1 MSIHP
6 NERILCFEKPSAIH
20 ETAKNYFDTKEVCY
34 VNSEDG
40 SESVSANAIG
50 MGTKLSEF
58 ILKKKVKMRRVWQ
71 ELVNFFSNLWLR
83 YF

>member
-1 MSIHP
+1 M
-6 NERILCFEKPSAIH
+6 RAYGCVWCFEKPSVIH
-20 ETAKNYFDTKEVCY
+20 ETGNFYFDTKEVCY

-58 ILKKKVKMRRVWQ
+58 ILKKRGQ
-71 ELVNFFSNLWLR
+71 EGASVARN
-83 YF
+83 

>member
-1 MSIHP
+1 MP
-6 NERILCFEKPSAIH
+6 AYECVWCFEKPSVIH
-20 ETAKNYFDTKEVCY
+20 ETGESYSDTKEVCY

-58 ILKKKVKMRRVWQ
+58 ILKKKSQDEKGVAR
-71 ELVNFFSNLWLR
+71 N
-83 YF
+83 